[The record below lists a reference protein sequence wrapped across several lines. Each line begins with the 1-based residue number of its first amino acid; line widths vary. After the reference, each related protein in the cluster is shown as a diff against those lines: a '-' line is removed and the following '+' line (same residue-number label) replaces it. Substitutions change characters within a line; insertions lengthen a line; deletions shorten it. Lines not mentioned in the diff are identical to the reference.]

1 MSWTK
6 GSSGGRGGSGRRW
19 LISGAAAF
27 SLLAIGA
34 GIGTIGS
41 DGLSA
46 TAASAAS
53 RTAVSSATNAGSERS
68 AAATSSKHRGPNV
81 RGYEW
86 VYKHLTFKNHLSQS
100 GDFTITQAGEAN
112 CVGAVTQGKFDLPTG
127 DLTKDVG
134 AQINTSYP
142 CSNDASSQRYEVHV
156 GITFGGST
164 TYAAFYIR
172 LDQFASGTPYHL
184 QVAQRVTDIS
194 MPP

>member
-1 MSWTK
+1 
-6 GSSGGRGGSGRRW
+6 
-19 LISGAAAF
+19 
-27 SLLAIGA
+27 
-34 GIGTIGS
+34 
-41 DGLSA
+41 
-46 TAASAAS
+46 
-53 RTAVSSATNAGSERS
+53 
-68 AAATSSKHRGPNV
+68 
-81 RGYEW
+81 

-156 GITFGGST
+156 GIKFGGST

-194 MPP
+194 MPPVGLLVISNNSSDAGVLAELFVR